1 MPQAE
6 ELTDGGVIPV
16 VELII
21 GGILV
26 EEAALHGGSKGITDG
41 GGTESESE
49 SETVDDYAK

>member
-1 MPQAE
+1 MRQEE
-6 ELTDGGVIPV
+6 ELTDDDAKPA

-26 EEAALHGGSKGITDG
+26 EEVALHGGSKEITDG

-49 SETVDDYAK
+49 TAIDDYGK